1 MPQPTKNAP
10 DMLDVENMCAAL
22 GETYHVVVY
31 FTTRIRNQKVE
42 LIGKTH
48 GVPYTQEAKVEHV
61 ALASWPIQM
70 RKDIPTAMY
79 TVAFDLWC
87 QHDGGGATAAERGAP
102 YGWNGRVEVPTGRRR
117 H

>member
-1 MPQPTKNAP
+1 MPLPTKNAP

-22 GETYHVVVY
+22 GEAYHVVVY
-31 FTTRIRNQKVE
+31 FTTRIRSQKVE

-48 GVPYTQEAKVEHV
+48 GVPYTQEAAVQHV
-61 ALASWPIQM
+61 ALASWPVHV

-87 QHDGGGATAAERGAP
+87 QHDGGGATAAERGPAS
-102 YGWNGRVEVPTGRRR
+102 GWNGRVEIPRRR
-117 H
+117 GAK